1 MSLKQIVGQKTYSVW
16 IEMLQQ
22 LVPEGRTHRLAPL
35 VAGMLQYASDMAYQK
50 YGGKPAEGSAAQV
63 LFMAS
68 EVYDPAEAE
77 ELSELV
83 EQLFARAMALF
94 YTSSGGAPAKG
105 PRGGDGAR
113 RGAPCGGGGGGARR
127 GAWGGSPKRLYK
139 AATDYTEPQQTIES
153 PRKTIQSPNRLYKAS
168 TDNTKPRNIR

>member
-16 IEMLQQ
+16 VEMLQQ

-50 YGGKPAEGSAAQV
+50 YGDNPAESSAAQV

-68 EVYDPAEAE
+68 ELYDPAEAK

-83 EQLFARAMALF
+83 EQLFTDAKVNFERV
-94 YTSSGGAPAKG
+94 SS
-105 PRGGDGAR
+105 RGDEY
-113 RGAPCGGGGGGARR
+113 
-127 GAWGGSPKRLYK
+127 SV
-139 AATDYTEPQQTIES
+139 IES
-153 PRKTIQSPNRLYKAS
+153 TIYEYIHWYDMPWEA
-168 TDNTKPRNIR
+168 

>member
-50 YGGKPAEGSAAQV
+50 YGDNPAEGSAAQV
-63 LFMAS
+63 LLMAS
-68 EVYDPAEAE
+68 EAYDPAEAK

-83 EQLFARAMALF
+83 EQLFADAKVHFERV
-94 YTSSGGAPAKG
+94 SS
-105 PRGGDGAR
+105 RGDGYSVIKSAIYEYIHWYDMPWE
-113 RGAPCGGGGGGARR
+113 A
-127 GAWGGSPKRLYK
+127 
-139 AATDYTEPQQTIES
+139 
-153 PRKTIQSPNRLYKAS
+153 
-168 TDNTKPRNIR
+168 

>member
-16 IEMLQQ
+16 VEMLQQ
-22 LVPEGRTHRLAPL
+22 LVPQGRTHRLAPL

-50 YGGKPAEGSAAQV
+50 YGDNPAEGSVAQA

-83 EQLFARAMALF
+83 E
-94 YTSSGGAPAKG
+94 
-105 PRGGDGAR
+105 
-113 RGAPCGGGGGGARR
+113 
-127 GAWGGSPKRLYK
+127 AWS
-139 AATDYTEPQQTIES
+139 
-153 PRKTIQSPNRLYKAS
+153 
-168 TDNTKPRNIR
+168 